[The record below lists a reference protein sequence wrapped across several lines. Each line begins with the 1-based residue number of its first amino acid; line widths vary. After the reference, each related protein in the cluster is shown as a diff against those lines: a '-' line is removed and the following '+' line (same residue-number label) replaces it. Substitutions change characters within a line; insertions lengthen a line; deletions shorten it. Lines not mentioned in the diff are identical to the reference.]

1 MLVIGPSHGVGPCD
15 LAECRVDILFSLAGA
30 GTAHMTQYLL
40 SEAVIHILILHKF
53 NELKDG

>member
-40 SEAVIHILILHKF
+40 SEADRIQQEDSYPDPPQI
-53 NELKDG
+53 

>member
-15 LAECRVDILFSLAGA
+15 LAECRVDTLFSLAGA

-40 SEAVIHILILHKF
+40 SGVIIHIPIFHKF